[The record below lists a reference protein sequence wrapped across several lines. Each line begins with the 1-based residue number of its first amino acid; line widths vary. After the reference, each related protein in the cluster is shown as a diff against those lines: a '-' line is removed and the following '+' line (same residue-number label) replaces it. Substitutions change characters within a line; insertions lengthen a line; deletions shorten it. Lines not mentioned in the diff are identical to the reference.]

1 MICFVQKCKWL
12 CCNIGCNILKQTMQ
26 NSNMQVYMLEMNT
39 LKQISAI
46 FLLKTKRSAIVET

>member
-1 MICFVQKCKWL
+1 
-12 CCNIGCNILKQTMQ
+12 MQ